1 MNPYALPNPP
11 ESLRLEAV
19 TACFG
24 FDDLLDATLALNH
37 PHLDTTIVV
46 TSHDDRRTQAVAH
59 KHGLPGI
66 GRL

>member
-1 MNPYALPNPP
+1 VNPYALPNPP
-11 ESLRLEAV
+11 E
-19 TACFG
+19 
-24 FDDLLDATLALNH
+24 
-37 PHLDTTIVV
+37 